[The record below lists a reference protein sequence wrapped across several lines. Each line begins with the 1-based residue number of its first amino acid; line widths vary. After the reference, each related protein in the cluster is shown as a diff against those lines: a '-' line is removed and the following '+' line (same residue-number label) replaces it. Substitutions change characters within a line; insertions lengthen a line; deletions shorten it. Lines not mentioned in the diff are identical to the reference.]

1 MVDKALEND
10 LFSVCARLNGK
21 TIGIG
26 RVIGDGAIYYYIQDV
41 IVLEEYR
48 NLGVGRQ
55 IMDSIEAFLQANA
68 REGAF
73 IGLMAAEGVIS
84 FYEKFGY
91 FKRPEAGPGMFK
103 YR

>member
-1 MVDKALEND
+1 MADEALEND
-10 LFSVCARLNGK
+10 LFSVCARLDGK

-26 RVIGDGAIYYYIQDV
+26 RIIGDGAIYYYIQDV
-41 IVLEEYR
+41 IVLKEYR
-48 NLGVGRQ
+48 NQGVGRQ
-55 IMDSIEAFLQANA
+55 IMDSIESYLKANA

-73 IGLMAAEGVIS
+73 IGLMAAEGLVP

-91 FKRPEAGPGMFK
+91 LRRPEAGPGMFK